1 MINDRRDPG
10 VRLAVTV
17 PGRSPSR
24 GQARQQQAA
33 ELPRRAGAAPGLGTV
48 DATLGLATMATAAG
62 ALACQPEPV
71 SLGV

>member
-1 MINDRRDPG
+1 MIAGIPESDWQSRCQVG
-10 VRLAVTV
+10 VRVAARH
-17 PGRSPSR
+17 GSSR
-24 GQARQQQAA
+24 R
-33 ELPRRAGAAPGLGTV
+33 PNCRAGAAPGLGTV